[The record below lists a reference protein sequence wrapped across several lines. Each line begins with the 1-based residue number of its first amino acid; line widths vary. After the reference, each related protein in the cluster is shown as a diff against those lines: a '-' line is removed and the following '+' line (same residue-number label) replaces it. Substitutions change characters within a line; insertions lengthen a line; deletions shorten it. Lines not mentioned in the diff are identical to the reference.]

1 MMSHHF
7 SIQGPKVHE
16 SAVKSSTLAVPA
28 FNPRQENDEAGD
40 LLNTSGFSQENYKHN
55 LHSTWLAQ
63 ANGVEHHDKFGF
75 TSSTASRVA
84 SRDVSP
90 DGREEAK
97 RDFEHPNGIS
107 TFPGPPERLRSC
119 ENPHMNDD
127 ASIASCFTC
136 ARDLLLVDTGIA
148 KATEDRQREGQVQN
162 HLEDKRPLGDSD
174 ARKKNSF

>member
-7 SIQGPKVHE
+7 SIQGPKIHE
-16 SAVKSSTLAVPA
+16 STANSSTLAVPE
-28 FNPRQENDEAGD
+28 FNARHDDDEAGD
-40 LLNTSGFSQENYKHN
+40 LLNSSGFSQENYKHN

-119 ENPHMNDD
+119 QNPHMNDD

-136 ARDLLLVDTGIA
+136 ASDLLLVDNRIA
-148 KATEDRQREGQVQN
+148 KATEDRQRENQGKER
-162 HLEDKRPLGDSD
+162 LEDKRSLGDSE
-174 ARKKNSF
+174 ARKKNSY